1 LLKHLQISNYAII
14 EDLSLDFF
22 GGMTVLTGETG
33 AGKSIIVDAISLLLG
48 DRASKEMISTKA
60 ESATVTGIFSLENN
74 AIKNVL
80 KYNDIDYSDVVEIQ
94 RTINKDNRNYIKINN
109 QNSSI
114 KVLKEL
120 AIHLA
125 DIHSQFDT
133 NRLIN
138 PENYLALIDNF
149 RKEKI
154 LSYLNV
160 YQHSYDMYR
169 DALQIYNKAV
179 RDKEN
184 TLKQLDLYQFQLNEL
199 ESLQLSNDEDITLQ
213 EQINLL
219 ENMDKINAILERFH
233 NVMIEDHVLDSIYQ
247 QKSDIESIS
256 STSGDFLTLSNR
268 LNDVYYELDDI
279 HQELVDKLDKL
290 DYDQSDYDN
299 LINRLN
305 DIERYKRKYSKTVNE
320 LLEYQL
326 YIEGEVNKAENYD
339 EVIKELHQDVLDTYH
354 IVLEDANKL
363 SAFRQDVANKITK
376 EIEETL
382 QSLVIL
388 NAQFE
393 IRFINQMPQNEFDI
407 QAFMATGIDTIDF
420 YISTNKGEPLKQ
432 LSKTASGGEMSR
444 VMLAFKS
451 IFVRSN
457 NISTIIFDEIDT
469 GISGYIAKQIA
480 NKIREISKISQVISI
495 THIPQVVA
503 TGSHHI
509 AVRKYIVKDNTKIS
523 VQYLNY
529 DERIEEI
536 AKMISADTVTPAS
549 LESAKELLIAQ

>member
-1 LLKHLQISNYAII
+1 MLKHLQISNYAII